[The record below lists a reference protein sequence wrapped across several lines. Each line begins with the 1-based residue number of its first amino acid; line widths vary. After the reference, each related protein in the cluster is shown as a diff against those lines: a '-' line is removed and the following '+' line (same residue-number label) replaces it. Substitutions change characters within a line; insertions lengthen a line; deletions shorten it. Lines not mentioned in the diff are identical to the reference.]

1 MLCVAAACAIGC
13 GDRSSATKRERE
25 AAPVAP
31 PPASSNQP
39 AVPASAQ
46 SGPQRPNDP
55 SLLRDEEGLIG
66 VQNSSGRSGAFYVP
80 GGSGI
85 NGLPLLVI
93 LHGTGQ
99 SGSDMIATF
108 RDLAKAR
115 RLAIVAPDSRDHSG
129 QLTWEVGDKPG
140 DVTPDLTH
148 TLDCIAWV
156 RSHVGFL
163 ADESH
168 VLIAGYSGGGSSAPY
183 VATNRDGFTHA
194 AVLHGGVF
202 PGGVGS
208 RHIPVWFSTGQQDRY
223 RPVDLVRQS
232 VDALTTLGFSD
243 LTFRTYPGGH
253 ELSDS
258 ELNDLITWWLGR

>member
-115 RLAIVAPDSRDHSG
+115 RFAIVAPDSRDHSG

-140 DVTPDLTH
+140 RGGTSP
-148 TLDCIAWV
+148 
-156 RSHVGFL
+156 
-163 ADESH
+163 ADGCGDQHDIRPVHQSL
-168 VLIAGYSGGGSSAPY
+168 V
-183 VATNRDGFTHA
+183 
-194 AVLHGGVF
+194 HGGELI
-202 PGGVGS
+202 VG
-208 RHIPVWFSTGQQDRY
+208 IALGDRAGP
-223 RPVDLVRQS
+223 R
-232 VDALTTLGFSD
+232 AGM
-243 LTFRTYPGGH
+243 
-253 ELSDS
+253 
-258 ELNDLITWWLGR
+258 